1 MKPPTL
7 VELTRHASTIPSLPE
22 VVAYLMRTLNDD
34 RADIDTLAH
43 HINSDPAIVGRLLA
57 AANSAASGLST
68 RIFSAKQA
76 FMVLGADRVVSI
88 ILASALAYRYEV
100 RGKAFDSYLLWQHS
114 IGVATC
120 ARALAEQN
128 GRIDPEL
135 AFTCGLLHDIGQIL
149 MYVVCPTHYT
159 QVLERHQRDD
169 VPLVDCE
176 REIFGYDHTSAG
188 EALALVWRLPR
199 EICTGISAHHAPDE
213 VGSDIGYLIH
223 ASEVLSHA
231 LDLGELENNRVPD
244 LSDLACAKLGLSWP
258 ALSRRFGEIEARY
271 QGFRSA
277 LGI

>member
-1 MKPPTL
+1 
-7 VELTRHASTIPSLPE
+7 
-22 VVAYLMRTLNDD
+22 
-34 RADIDTLAH
+34 
-43 HINSDPAIVGRLLA
+43 
-57 AANSAASGLST
+57 
-68 RIFSAKQA
+68 
-76 FMVLGADRVVSI
+76 
-88 ILASALAYRYEV
+88 
-100 RGKAFDSYLLWQHS
+100 
-114 IGVATC
+114 
-120 ARALAEQN
+120 
-128 GRIDPEL
+128 
-135 AFTCGLLHDIGQIL
+135 